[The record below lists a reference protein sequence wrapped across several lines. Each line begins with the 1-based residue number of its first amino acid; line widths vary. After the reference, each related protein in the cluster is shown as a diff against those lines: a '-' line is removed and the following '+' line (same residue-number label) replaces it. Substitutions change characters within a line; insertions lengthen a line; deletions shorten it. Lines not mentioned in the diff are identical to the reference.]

1 MILAEIIDELLRR
14 RHRLADERP
23 ERPQDQ
29 PVVAVV
35 ASQEQRPV
43 SGRASAAQQRF
54 DETLSRADQVLR
66 ERLRRERAAMERADA
81 EQRRSDDAEVRADDD
96 RCRDLAAAYQ
106 EDFARHGAEPP
117 LFRSDEWSDAYER
130 RLLRSLQRRL
140 DPASDLANTKLLDGV
155 RGPAFR
161 NFAEIIRQAAADEAA
176 KPSYSNLPESVYD
189 PRAKLERQDS
199 ATGARTIEWRAR
211 TSFIA
216 DMKPL
221 SKRAFIADPRT

>member
-1 MILAEIIDELLRR
+1 
-14 RHRLADERP
+14 
-23 ERPQDQ
+23 
-29 PVVAVV
+29 
-35 ASQEQRPV
+35 
-43 SGRASAAQQRF
+43 
-54 DETLSRADQVLR
+54 
-66 ERLRRERAAMERADA
+66 MERADA

-140 DPASDLANTKLLDGV
+140 DPASDLANTKCAAPLSEISP
-155 RGPAFR
+155 RS
-161 NFAEIIRQAAADEAA
+161 FARPLRT
-176 KPSYSNLPESVYD
+176 KPPSRAIPICPSWFYD

-221 SKRAFIADPRT
+221 SKRAFIADPRTLRGQAAIYRPTSMTKHAI